1 MRDFAD
7 SPLRLGA
14 VTLVVHDLERL
25 RRFYAEA
32 LGLHE
37 LAADAEGARL
47 GAGDAVLLELR
58 RDPHARPRDPRAA
71 GLFHMAFLL
80 PGRSD
85 LGAFVAHAGRTRVPL
100 EGASDHVVSE
110 ALYLADPEGNGI
122 EVYADRPRAAWP
134 WRDGL
139 VAMRTD
145 PLDLDG
151 LARVGTAWRGAPAGT
166 TVGHV
171 HLQVGA
177 LAPAEAF
184 LADVLGLPVTARYPG
199 GVFHGAGG
207 YHHHLAANVWHSR
220 GARPRTQPT
229 AGLAEV
235 EVVVRDPAGLAALAE
250 RAATAGLDAGSGAG
264 DLRLRDPWGTLFR
277 VHAEA

>member
-1 MRDFAD
+1 MPEPVD

-14 VTLVVHDLERL
+14 VTLVVHDLDRL
-25 RRFYAEA
+25 RRFYAET
-32 LGLHE
+32 LGLDE
-37 LAADAEGARL
+37 IAADAQGARL
-47 GAGDAVLLELR
+47 GAGGAVLLDLR
-58 RDPHARPRDPRAA
+58 HDPQARPRDPRGA
-71 GLFHMAFLL
+71 GLFHTAFLL
-80 PGRSD
+80 PTRAD
-85 LGAFVAHAGRTRVPL
+85 LGAFVGHAARTGVPL

-122 EVYADRPRAAWP
+122 EVYADRPRADWP
-134 WRDGL
+134 WRDGS

-151 LARVGTAWRGAPAGT
+151 LARAGTAWRGAPAAT

-184 LADVLGLPVTARYPG
+184 LAGVLGLPVTARYPG

-220 GARPRTQPT
+220 GAPPRTPPV

-235 EVVVRDPAGLAALAE
+235 EVIVRDHAALAALAQ
-250 RAATAGLDAGSGAG
+250 RAAATGREAVQDGAS
-264 DLRLRDPWGTLFR
+264 LRLHDPWGTLFR
-277 VHAEA
+277 VRAEA